1 MKQSSV
7 EMASESEQAKRGTP
21 SSFLRV
27 AGSIRGLVTVAAE
40 HLASEDLLPPCP
52 DKSGR
57 IGTRAAGCAG
67 DGQVA
72 APSELGGGGACSP
85 ARRQIGVL

>member
-1 MKQSSV
+1 M
-7 EMASESEQAKRGTP
+7 
-21 SSFLRV
+21 
-27 AGSIRGLVTVAAE
+27 TVAAAGE
-40 HLASEDLLPPCP
+40 LAKILLPPCP

-72 APSELGGGGACSP
+72 APSELGGGAP
-85 ARRQIGVL
+85 APEANIENEAGVHV